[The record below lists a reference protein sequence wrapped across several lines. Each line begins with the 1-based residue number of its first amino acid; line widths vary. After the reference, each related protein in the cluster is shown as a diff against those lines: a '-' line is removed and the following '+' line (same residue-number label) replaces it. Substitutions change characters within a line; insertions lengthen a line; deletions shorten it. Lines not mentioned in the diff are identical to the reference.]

1 MLFRLNSLRFV
12 LSPCLL
18 TVLVL
23 LLWAPL
29 SCGHKRA
36 SKLTIATAANMQF
49 AMTEL
54 TDFFS
59 EKTGIACETILGSSG
74 KLTAQ
79 ISSGAPYHLFVS
91 ADMRYPQTLFEAG
104 LTESAPVAYATG
116 RLILWSTSNKPLSFP
131 QSLPDQDV
139 THIALANPR
148 TAPYGKAAMETLQK
162 LELEESLLPK
172 LVYGENIAQTN
183 QFITSGAAEI
193 GFTAKSVVLNPNIDG
208 KGKWVDIP
216 ADYHSPLTQG
226 VVLLKG
232 RVDHKTEARQFYEF
246 LFSAEAKEIL
256 NKFGYTTAQ

>member
-1 MLFRLNSLRFV
+1 MA
-12 LSPCLL
+12 
-18 TVLVL
+18 L
-23 LLWAPL
+23 LLWLTL
-29 SCGHKRA
+29 SCGHKPE

-79 ISSGAPYHLFVS
+79 ISAGAPYHLFVS
-91 ADMRYPQTLFEAG
+91 ADMKYPQTLFEAG
-104 LTESAPVAYATG
+104 LTESAPAVYAAG
-116 RLILWSTSNKPLSFP
+116 RLILWSTSSTHLSFP
-131 QSLPDQDV
+131 QSLSDQNV
-139 THIALANPR
+139 THIALANPQ

-162 LELEESLLPK
+162 LGLEESLLPK
-172 LVYGENIAQTN
+172 LVYGESIAQTN

-193 GFTAKSVVLNPNIDG
+193 GFTAKSVVLSSNLAG

-216 ADYHSPLTQG
+216 ADYHNPLTQG

-232 RVDHKTEARQFYEF
+232 MADHKSEARQFYEF